1 MRWPCRLKSP
11 SLIAESVEDSS
22 LPSAEHHTLHLGP
35 DPQGRQAW
43 VQIEVAD
50 GWLIVTALAEG
61 APDPGVRPDH
71 PEWQNRAY
79 LSVRLNPGHDHALRW
94 LYAVDDRG
102 EVTGEAHWT
111 TQGEE
116 LTDVGANE
124 LKAPPAADGEF
135 RYREDATFLARL
147 KIPADSLWAQS
158 GEPLGFSVS
167 TGFHEAHLVR
177 SLAWPEPVD
186 WTDTPLVYGD
196 LYKSAPCVRVT
207 EIDFRKPVWGV
218 SPITFSGLAVDQ
230 VNGQLEIEAD
240 LPGDGKYP
248 QAPVP
253 LSIAPGE
260 FSLEIPLV
268 FSFRAKWANGSRNMA
283 MLRLRLVDASGNLLW
298 AAEYPFGFDH
308 GIIVRE
314 QFGANGGT
322 RAERPD
328 PSAPDFLDKF
338 RAFILSGL
346 PDYRLRTTR
355 EGAASDFVLADP
367 EGADDIDLSA
377 ADSLRRVAEVLSG
390 RFPDWQDALCA
401 AAMWIHHPQV
411 TTHSS
416 TWSRV
421 SNVSSVETIPR
432 LAGCF
437 CGDTARLGAALAEQ
451 IGVCLD
457 VPLKGLSMGL
467 RGHLCSLVETPIGR
481 VVIDGMLG
489 LWFHTRDNT
498 RLATLEE
505 MRLEK
510 EIAERVWYAPRAH
523 GHEFFYGTDNQ
534 LIRPWKSGPLVW
546 PSENLAESEAR

>member
-355 EGAASDFVLADP
+355 ERTISISRRRTRCGVWQRCFPDDFRI
-367 EGADDIDLSA
+367 GRMRSA
-377 ADSLRRVAEVLSG
+377 RLQCGFTILRLRHTRPRGHGYLMCHRLR
-390 RFPDWQDALCA
+390 RFPDLPGAFAEIPPVWVPHSPSRSVSVWMFPSRDCQWGCA
-401 AAMWIHHPQV
+401 VICAVW
-411 TTHSS
+411 
-416 TWSRV
+416 WRRR
-421 SNVSSVETIPR
+421 SV
-432 LAGCF
+432 G
-437 CGDTARLGAALAEQ
+437 
-451 IGVCLD
+451 
-457 VPLKGLSMGL
+457 
-467 RGHLCSLVETPIGR
+467 
-481 VVIDGMLG
+481 
-489 LWFHTRDNT
+489 W
-498 RLATLEE
+498 
-505 MRLEK
+505 
-510 EIAERVWYAPRAH
+510 
-523 GHEFFYGTDNQ
+523 
-534 LIRPWKSGPLVW
+534 
-546 PSENLAESEAR
+546 